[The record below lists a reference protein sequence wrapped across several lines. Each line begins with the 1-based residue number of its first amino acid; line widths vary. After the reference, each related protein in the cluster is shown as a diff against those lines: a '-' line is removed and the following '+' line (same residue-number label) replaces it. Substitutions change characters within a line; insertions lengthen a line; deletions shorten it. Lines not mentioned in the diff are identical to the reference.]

1 MPQAEGRLVGIVTSV
16 ASTSADSLTV
26 VESDS
31 VTGSVVTDSTR
42 VNGCCVVIRAGGGGG
57 GGRDTVNA
65 DTAIKLIVAITTNSV
80 TLEELIVML
89 QYSFYVGLLHQR
101 VWYE

>member
-16 ASTSADSLTV
+16 ASTSADSLTA

-65 DTAIKLIVAITTNSV
+65 DTAIKLIVAITINSV
-80 TLEELIVML
+80 TLEEFIVML

>member
-16 ASTSADSLTV
+16 ASTSADSLTA

-42 VNGCCVVIRAGGGGG
+42 VNVCCGVIRAAAGGGGG

-65 DTAIKLIVAITTNSV
+65 DTAIKLIVAITINSV

-89 QYSFYVGLLHQR
+89 
-101 VWYE
+101 

>member
-1 MPQAEGRLVGIVTSV
+1 MVGIVTSV

-42 VNGCCVVIRAGGGGG
+42 VDRCCCVAIRAGGGGC
-57 GGRDTVNA
+57 GRDTVNA
-65 DTAIKLIVAITTNSV
+65 DTAIKLIVAITINSV

-89 QYSFYVGLLHQR
+89 QYSFYVGLLHER

>member
-1 MPQAEGRLVGIVTSV
+1 MVGIVTSV
-16 ASTSADSLTV
+16 ASTSADSLTA

-42 VNGCCVVIRAGGGGG
+42 VNGCCVVVRAGGGG

-65 DTAIKLIVAITTNSV
+65 DTAIKLIVAITINSV

-89 QYSFYVGLLHQR
+89 
-101 VWYE
+101 